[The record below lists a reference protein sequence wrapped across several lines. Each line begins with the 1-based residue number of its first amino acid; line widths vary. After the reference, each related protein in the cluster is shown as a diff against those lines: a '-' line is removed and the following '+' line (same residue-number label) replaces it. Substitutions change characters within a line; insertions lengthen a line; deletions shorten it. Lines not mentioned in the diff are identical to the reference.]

1 MEQNKENKERYGII
15 YKITNTVNGK
25 VYIGQTT
32 EKRGFNGRYH
42 RNGTGIERVYKHHKS
57 LKEHNI
63 RYNVHL
69 LGAIEKY
76 GFEAF
81 EVDEEFDVA
90 SSKEELDSLECKYIK
105 EFNCIENGYNNTD
118 GGSNGK
124 PSEETCKKISEKAK
138 ERCKD
143 PEYRRKQSEARK
155 GKYCG
160 ENNPMYGKH
169 HTEEGKMK
177 ISESR
182 KGKYCGENNP
192 MYGKQRTEEEKMK
205 ISESRKGKYCGEN
218 HPLYGKHRTE
228 EQKRKQSEA
237 MKGKYCGENHPNA
250 RKVIC
255 LNDNKIFNT
264 GKECA
269 EYYKLAEN
277 TILKICKGITKK
289 SRTGLVFMYYDE
301 FIQQQEQQDQ
311 AAI

>member
-124 PSEETCKKISEKAK
+124 PSEETCKKLVKKQKKDVKIQNIEENKVKHVKGNIVVKIIQCMGSITLKREK
-138 ERCKD
+138 
-143 PEYRRKQSEARK
+143 
-155 GKYCG
+155 
-160 ENNPMYGKH
+160 
-169 HTEEGKMK
+169 
-177 ISESR
+177 
-182 KGKYCGENNP
+182 
-192 MYGKQRTEEEKMK
+192 
-205 ISESRKGKYCGEN
+205 
-218 HPLYGKHRTE
+218 
-228 EQKRKQSEA
+228 
-237 MKGKYCGENHPNA
+237 
-250 RKVIC
+250 
-255 LNDNKIFNT
+255 
-264 GKECA
+264 
-269 EYYKLAEN
+269 
-277 TILKICKGITKK
+277 
-289 SRTGLVFMYYDE
+289 
-301 FIQQQEQQDQ
+301 
-311 AAI
+311 